1 METLLRLVQEPDVDT
16 YYLDGGSAV
25 LTQNTN
31 TVHEEHRPVF
41 YQLPDWDL
49 ERFIVGE
56 FQTRTNRVG
65 RGRRLAHGFI
75 ESVHPVGVSPDVLTS
90 VLADC
95 ANRDFI
101 ERVAF
106 RLLESLAPAYQLGR
120 QTLEFRIVDKRVD
133 DAGSWAEVRTNIDWR
148 AATRAWRERS
158 GVSNE
163 LNPAFV
169 LSSALSIQEHLY
181 FASLYSSDLAVDPL
195 ASMLIEE
202 KCSELL
208 LARRRHE
215 AQIADFQL
223 NVAQSA
229 HSVAE
234 AINQGQRSLAE
245 LLDLLDHARR
255 FRRWVADQEPDES
268 LLQNYISE
276 VSASSWVE
284 GLPSKIIRWAF
295 IAGLGVALGVPDS
308 LVAGPALGLADALLT
323 ERLLGGWRPNRF
335 VDDNLAPFVSGT

>member
-1 METLLRLVQEPDVDT
+1 
-16 YYLDGGSAV
+16 
-25 LTQNTN
+25 
-31 TVHEEHRPVF
+31 
-41 YQLPDWDL
+41 
-49 ERFIVGE
+49 
-56 FQTRTNRVG
+56 
-65 RGRRLAHGFI
+65 
-75 ESVHPVGVSPDVLTS
+75 
-90 VLADC
+90 LADC